1 MFKMCLNGLFSTIFE
16 ENSKLINTFY
26 AILIKFTTN
35 LMTNLLKIK
44 SCVPN
49 FLKQISKSAS
59 KISASAFLSLTILSA
74 IILAFFFSI
83 KIAKFLVNCGDIESN
98 PGFTFM
104 QWNCNSLPAHDY
116 TRVSL
121 IEAYNTLHNFDL
133 IALSETA
140 LRPDHQNKPLEIKG
154 YSIIRNDLPTGDTHG
169 GVMIYHKDDL
179 AVKHRPDLQIIPNVI
194 AIEISLK
201 RKKVFFIYT
210 YRKHGQTDLQRH
222 DFEDKIDEIIK
233 KTKDENPHCV
243 LLAGDF
249 NAHNSLWYEDDRTD
263 PLGTSLQKIFADNGL
278 TQLTNQ
284 PTFLT
289 NNSRTCIDLTITD
302 QPNLVLKNEVH
313 PSIHTN

>member
-1 MFKMCLNGLFSTIFE
+1 MANNSLAAYRAQIGLFLCNVSKNNSKIKNWVYVLRSLNDIILVLTFIFLTLLIVSRYLVVTMFKMCLNGLFSTIFE
-16 ENSKLINTFY
+16 ENSPKLSNTFY
-26 AILIKFTTN
+26 AILIKFMTKN

-59 KISASAFLSLTILSA
+59 KISVSAFLSLTILSA

-210 YRKHGQTDLQRH
+210 YRKHGQSDLQRH

-233 KTKDENPHCV
+233 KP
-243 LLAGDF
+243 
-249 NAHNSLWYEDDRTD
+249 RTR
-263 PLGTSLQKIFADNGL
+263 I
-278 TQLTNQ
+278 
-284 PTFLT
+284 PTV
-289 NNSRTCIDLTITD
+289 SC
-302 QPNLVLKNEVH
+302 
-313 PSIHTN
+313 